1 MLYLEFWKSKQGIW
15 FFDIH
20 RLVFFDPLVCAVVK
34 MQKYPTIA
42 TDYLGHIVGFIH
54 KAILCQSEYLH
65 IYLCHFLSVCEHI
78 SPGLN
83 RLLWLYLDLKL
94 SMSYFAVLFFSKEK
108 KSPIYFKILL
118 PLPYFAAYWEKSIS
132 KMFPPNFEKACS
144 KCQVGC
150 FRIKRQTASRV
161 LLPLSWNLWQPD
173 QKFHFQ
179 LKLFVLNLKFT
190 LLLKQGG

>member
-1 MLYLEFWKSKQGIW
+1 MKKIQSSTKLYCGSRSTYI
-15 FFDIH
+15 
-20 RLVFFDPLVCAVVK
+20 
-34 MQKYPTIA
+34 
-42 TDYLGHIVGFIH
+42 FIYVTF
-54 KAILCQSEYLH
+54 CQSVSISIQVWIDFCGYIWIWNFQCH
-65 IYLCHFLSVCEHI
+65 I
-78 SPGLN
+78 
-83 RLLWLYLDLKL
+83 LL
-94 SMSYFAVLFFSKEK
+94 FCFFFPKK
-108 KSPIYFKILL
+108 KSPPIYFKILL

-190 LLLKQGG
+190 LLLKQGGLLILHQNISHQCNSE